1 MYSMLHPVFKPSCM
15 KFYSNCL
22 LFSSAC
28 SCVSVCSIYLT
39 RTLLTCIQVMDYG
52 SLPHFCKREG
62 SGSSRHS
69 GNGSTDNC
77 FSLDHAFHQQI
88 YNFIKQQALSI
99 QSVSLIKQGSIHV
112 EFPEPDPEDGNIM
125 KKIETEFHRFG
136 SKNGLANSLNGLKVN
151 GDWLGECSYSTLRF
165 ITYNVTCL
173 FFIFPF

>member
-1 MYSMLHPVFKPSCM
+1 MLHPVFKPSCM
-15 KFYSNCL
+15 KFYSNGL

-88 YNFIKQQALSI
+88 YTFIKQQALSI

-151 GDWLGECSYSTLRF
+151 GD
-165 ITYNVTCL
+165 
-173 FFIFPF
+173 